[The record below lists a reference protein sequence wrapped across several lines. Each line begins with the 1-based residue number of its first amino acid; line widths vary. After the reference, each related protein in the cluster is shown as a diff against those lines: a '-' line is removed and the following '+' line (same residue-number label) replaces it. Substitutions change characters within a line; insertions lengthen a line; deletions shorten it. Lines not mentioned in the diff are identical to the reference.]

1 MKKISILTVL
11 ILCALKP
18 VFSTDCREITV
29 MKNFEISDFVF
40 IGKIVKVEEKYITI
54 IPYEFFKGVEKELF
68 WAINYDQGYG
78 YSAFFRTEQ
87 TGEMWIFYADSVS
100 ADTIAISSC
109 GWSCNIYNPK
119 SAPPPP
125 HNPNQPYSEDLD
137 NLTKELWEVSA
148 KQDIILNIETYRSIR
163 KKEIIERDKAIQ
175 DKASVVDLNKYII
188 GLLVLIS
195 LLMIIIILQNLKK
208 CERI

>member
-1 MKKISILTVL
+1 MKKFSILTVL

-18 VFSTDCREITV
+18 LFSTDCREITV

-125 HNPNQPYSEDLD
+125 HNPNQPYSQDLD
-137 NLTKELWEVSA
+137 YLTSELWRVSA
-148 KQDIILNIETYRSIR
+148 RQEMILDIESYRAIR
-163 KKEIIERDKAIQ
+163 KKEISEKEKAIR
-175 DKASVVDLNKYII
+175 NKTDVTYPNQY
-188 GLLVLIS
+188 LFAMLVLIS
-195 LLMIIIILQNLKK
+195 LLLITIIIQNFRK
-208 CERI
+208 R